1 MKLLISALFVAVL
14 ASGCA
19 STGMNQSDRVALYQ
33 QHAGDPVG
41 NFQNWNRSLQWRA
54 LSNDALVVWSRPNEA
69 FLLEFRNSCPGLI
82 SAREIT
88 ISKSGQLVVAGFD
101 SVRITSP
108 LANRTACRITTI
120 RPLNL
125 QAINDAKREL
135 REARDAQYVER
146 EAGVTAEQP

>member
-1 MKLLISALFVAVL
+1 MKRLLSALCIAIL
-14 ASGCA
+14 ASACA
-19 STGMNQSDRVALYQ
+19 STGMSRNERVELYRAN
-33 QHAGDPVG
+33 AGEPVG
-41 NFQNWNRSLQWRA
+41 SFKNWNRSLQWRV
-54 LSNDALVVWSRPNEA
+54 LSNDALVVWSRPSEA

-88 ISKSGQLVVAGFD
+88 ISNSGQLVAAGFD

-125 QAINDAKREL
+125 QAISDAKRDI
-135 REARDAQYVER
+135 REAQYVER
-146 EAGVTAEQP
+146 EPGVTAEQP

>member
-1 MKLLISALFVAVL
+1 MRLLLSALCFAVVI
-14 ASGCA
+14 SGCA
-19 STGMNQSDRVALYQ
+19 STGMSRNDRVALYQ

-41 NFQNWNRSLQWRA
+41 NFKNWNRSLQWRA
-54 LSNDALVVWSRPNEA
+54 LSNDALVVWARPSEA

-88 ISKSGQLVVAGFD
+88 ISNSGQLVVAGFD

-120 RPLNL
+120 RPLDL
-125 QAINDAKREL
+125 PAISDAKREQ

-146 EAGVTAEQP
+146 EPGVTAEQP

>member
-1 MKLLISALFVAVL
+1 MRSFLSLAALALLATA
-14 ASGCA
+14 CA
-19 STGMNQSDRVALYQ
+19 STGISGSGRVELYRA
-33 QHAGDPVG
+33 HAGDPVG
-41 NFQNWNRSLQWRA
+41 NFKNWNRSLQWRA
-54 LSNDALVVWSRPNEA
+54 LSNDALVVWARPSEA

-88 ISKSGQLVVAGFD
+88 ISNSGQLVAAGFD

-120 RPLNL
+120 RPLDL
-125 QAINDAKREL
+125 PAISDAKREQ

-146 EAGVTAEQP
+146 EPGVTAEQP

>member
-1 MKLLISALFVAVL
+1 MKLFLSLSMATILISA
-14 ASGCA
+14 CA
-19 STGMNQSDRVALYQ
+19 STGMSQNDRVALYRE
-33 QHAGDPVG
+33 HAGEPVR
-41 NFQNWNRSLQWRA
+41 NFQKWNRSLQWRV
-54 LSNDALVVWSRPNEA
+54 LSNDAMVVWARPGEA

-88 ISKSGQLVVAGFD
+88 ISNSGQQVVAGFD

-120 RPLNL
+120 RPLDL
-125 QAINDAKREL
+125 QAINDAKREQ

-146 EAGVTAEQP
+146 EPGVTAEQP